1 MPPWQI
7 FCWPFKVTSTVLC
20 IVDEAG
26 LGTALIVGCMS
37 RMKIVN
43 HEDHKT
49 THLQEKKSKQINQ
62 LQ

>member
-26 LGTALIVGCMS
+26 LGTALIVGCVELS
-37 RMKIVN
+37 RMPCG
-43 HEDHKT
+43 
-49 THLQEKKSKQINQ
+49 
-62 LQ
+62 

>member
-1 MPPWQI
+1 MFVPPWQI

-37 RMKIVN
+37 A
-43 HEDHKT
+43 
-49 THLQEKKSKQINQ
+49 KQDATWITFI
-62 LQ
+62 LTRFASVWSECML

>member
-1 MPPWQI
+1 MVAAQKPDLSYLLGHFGEILEVMFMPPWQI

-37 RMKIVN
+37 
-43 HEDHKT
+43 
-49 THLQEKKSKQINQ
+49 S
-62 LQ
+62 

>member
-37 RMKIVN
+37 
-43 HEDHKT
+43 
-49 THLQEKKSKQINQ
+49 SKAGCHVDNIYSYKVC
-62 LQ
+62 